1 MGPKQSHER
10 IFFSLKSPFLR
21 GVERHV
27 LASDETKVAVISG
40 WNGSYASMGPVG
52 YVRHLDLVMG
62 GMPGAQWVRN
72 DRLRGFFLP
81 EIPIRLDFFL
91 GGLVPYR
98 DPTAPCYSPFSF
110 FLETAEMLTLYLGI
124 ILFENVLAQI
134 TYLWRVFSQRCCVHN
149 ASKRRSGTLSH
160 SM

>member
-1 MGPKQSHER
+1 M
-10 IFFSLKSPFLR
+10 F
-21 GVERHV
+21 
-27 LASDETKVAVISG
+27 LASNDTKVTVICG
-40 WNGSYASMGPVG
+40 WNGSHGSMGPG
-52 YVRHLDLVMG
+52 RHVRRLDLVMG
-62 GMPGAQWVRN
+62 AMPGAQWVRN
-72 DRLRGFFLP
+72 DCLRGFFLP

-110 FLETAEMLTLYLGI
+110 FLETAETLTLYLDI